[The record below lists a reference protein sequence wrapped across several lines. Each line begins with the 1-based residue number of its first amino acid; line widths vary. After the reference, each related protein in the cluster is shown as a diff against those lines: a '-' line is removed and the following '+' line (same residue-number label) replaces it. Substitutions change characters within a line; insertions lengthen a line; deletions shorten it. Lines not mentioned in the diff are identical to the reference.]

1 VVLHWAALC
10 LFVIV
15 GCLALAGTL
24 LQVHQDRQNRHRIAR
39 YQAWET
45 QLADFLFKGGYEHG
59 TFGPIDRKD
68 RWLFRDFLARYQFSF
83 AGLEA
88 EILRQLYLDLGIH
101 TSLPERLQSQNPRDR
116 AKAAAEISA
125 FCLGTPSKSDPP
137 AVAERPWRWKPGQ
150 SLEGILGEVLPL
162 LDEPIPWVA
171 YAAAMTLSRSRDLRF
186 AAPVLSWV
194 MREDSYQ
201 RERLLQVLEGFGP
214 DLLTWMKDNLESP
227 DQNPEPWVLFA
238 LLVGSHRHMES
249 QPRLVWLLSV
259 RHVNL
264 RVSVLKALILLADPS
279 SYSRV
284 LPYAKD
290 PAWEIRIQAAR
301 ALGVLGGPAG
311 VPDLLSLITDPVF
324 DVRRSAAQSLLEL
337 GHAGRE
343 ALVFVSEDPSA
354 DPFARDIARERLEWV
369 DERGHL

>member
-1 VVLHWAALC
+1 LL
-10 LFVIV
+10 
-15 GCLALAGTL
+15 GTL
-24 LQVHQDRQNRHRIAR
+24 LQVRQDRQNRHRIAC
-39 YQAWET
+39 YQAWES
-45 QLADFLFKGGYEHG
+45 QLADFLFKGGYERG
-59 TFGPIDRKD
+59 TFGPIDGKD

-83 AGLEA
+83 AGLES
-88 EILRQLYLDLGIH
+88 EILRQLYLDLGVH
-101 TSLPERLQSQNPRDR
+101 ASLPERLQSRNPRDR
-116 AKAAAEISA
+116 ATAAAEISA
-125 FCLGTPSKSDPP
+125 FCLGGPSKNDPP
-137 AVAERPWRWKPGQ
+137 AVVERPWRWKPGQ
-150 SLEGILGEVLPL
+150 QLEGILDLLLPL

-171 YAAAMTLSRSRDLRF
+171 YAAAVALARSRDLRF

-194 MREDSYQ
+194 MHQDSYQ

-214 DLLTWMKDNLESP
+214 DLLTWMKDHLGSP
-227 DQNPEPWVLFA
+227 DQDPEPWVLYA
-238 LLVGSHRHMES
+238 LLVGSHRHLES
-249 QPRLVWLLSV
+249 QPRLCWLLIT

-264 RVSVLKALILLADPS
+264 QVSVLKALIILADPG

-301 ALGVLGGPAG
+301 ALGVLGGTAAIHE
-311 VPDLLSLITDPVF
+311 LLPMITDPVF

-369 DERGHL
+369 DERGHS